1 MCNSLFR
8 KLLGFLVLL
17 ALPLAVQADGLF
29 FPSVPPLGGTLT
41 NAGGLLNTTQPT
53 NAQTGTTYA
62 MLASDAGTIVTFNN
76 ASPVAVSLSQA
87 TTNGFTAGYSFFAQN
102 LGVGA
107 VTITPA
113 TSTINGAAT
122 LVIQKNEGCQ
132 ITSDGINYQTSS
144 CTAISPPGIYISG
157 VTVTNTAISTSEVNL
172 VSLALPPLQANDK
185 LEVDTLWTQG
195 GTATNTH
202 NIVIRLATSGCTTL
216 TTCNTG
222 TAFLNVN
229 LNSSSLITARVL
241 SAIWNTSATNSQ
253 VYFNNAGTAGN
264 GTSSAAIGTAAQQTN
279 ATPFVN
285 INCTT
290 ASSTADSCAINA
302 YSVRIV
308 RNHAH

>member
-1 MCNSLFR
+1 MCNNFLR
-8 KLLGFLVLL
+8 KSFLGLLLL
-17 ALPLAVQADGLF
+17 TLPLGAFADGLS
-29 FPSVPPLGGTLT
+29 FPSVPPLGPTLT
-41 NAGGLLNTTQPT
+41 NAGSLLNTTQPV
-53 NAQTGTTYA
+53 NAQTDTTYA
-62 MLASDAGTIVTFNN
+62 MLSTDGGNIVTFNN
-76 ASPVAVSLSQA
+76 TSPIAVSLSQA
-87 TTNGFTAGYSFFAQN
+87 TTGGFTAGYSFFAEN
-102 LGVGA
+102 LGVGT
-107 VTITPA
+107 VTITPT
-113 TSTINGAAT
+113 TSTINGVAT

-132 ITSDGINYQTSS
+132 VTSDGINYQTSS
-144 CTAISPPGIYISG
+144 CTAISPPTVYTSG

-185 LEVDTLWTQG
+185 LEIDTLWTQG

-202 NIVIRLATSGCTTL
+202 SIVIRLSTSGCTTL

-222 TAFLNVN
+222 TAILNVN

-241 SAIWNTSATNSQ
+241 TAMWNTSATNSQ
-253 VYFNNAGTAGN
+253 VYFNNAASAGN

-279 ATPFVN
+279 ATPFIN

-290 ASSTADSCAINA
+290 ASTTADSCAING